1 MPSPTDMKKNKSKI
15 TKTVALTG
23 MFGAVALAL
32 SFFEKFMLAAL
43 PLPPGV
49 KPGLSNIAVLFT
61 LSSFGLPYA
70 MSIVCIKSFFS
81 LLVSGPTAAL
91 LSICGG
97 VCSCLAMYL
106 LLRVRKDGLSY
117 TGISVVSA
125 VLHNIGQLAAA
136 SAVTGTDLFRAYLP
150 VLLISGILFGTVTG
164 VLLNATLP
172 ALEKLN
178 HKLFSKDTGTE
189 RG

>member
-1 MPSPTDMKKNKSKI
+1 MKKQKTRI
-15 TKTVALTG
+15 TRTVALTG
-23 MFGAVALAL
+23 IFGAVALTL

-70 MSIVCIKSFFS
+70 MGIVAIKSFFS
-81 LLVSGPTAAL
+81 LLISGPTAAL
-91 LSICGG
+91 LSLCGG
-97 VCSCLAMYL
+97 ICSCFAMFL
-106 LLRVRKDGLSY
+106 LLKIKKNGLSY

-136 SAVTGTDLFRAYLP
+136 SAVTGTSLFRAYLP
-150 VLLISGILFGTVTG
+150 VLLISGIIFGAVTG
-164 VLLNATLP
+164 ILLNAVLP

-178 HKLFSKDTGTE
+178 NKIFSTHSGTE